1 MKYFYDAQAWL
12 PKNVVFVNQ
21 KAFDALDKA
30 QQDAVL
36 KAAAAAEA
44 RGWKLS
50 EEKAKWYVDQL
61 NKNGMTVAPPS
72 PAFNA
77 DLKKI
82 GETMTTEWVKQAGP
96 EGQAIVDAYK
106 KM

>member
-21 KAFDALDKA
+21 KAFEALDKA

-44 RGWKLS
+44 RGWKLAK
-50 EEKAKWYVDQL
+50 EKTEWYIDQL
-61 NKNGMTVAPPS
+61 KKNGMTVAPPA
-72 PAFNA
+72 PTLTT
-77 DLKKI
+77 DLKKV
-82 GETMTTEWVKQAGP
+82 GETMTTEWAKQAGP